1 MLRFQKNYF
10 LIALFLFLLLVFIAM
25 YIRDGFIRPY
35 GGDLLVVIFLYCLL
49 RSFFR
54 IPFKKAIFWV
64 LLFSFLIE
72 GLQYLQ
78 LIKHLG
84 LEKNLVAVAVMG
96 SHFEWLDLLLYSAGG
111 LLVLVTETKMKSLYK
126 GS

>member
-10 LIALFLFLLLVFIAM
+10 VIALFLFLLLVFIAR
-25 YIRDGFIRPY
+25 YIRDSFIRPY
-35 GGDLLVVIFLYCLL
+35 GGDLLVVIFLYCLV
-49 RSFFR
+49 RSFFT
-54 IPFKKAIFWV
+54 IPVKKAIFWV

-78 LIKHLG
+78 IIKHLG
-84 LEKNLVAVAVMG
+84 LEKNTVAVAILG

-111 LLVLVTETKMKSLYK
+111 FLVLAAEMKKKSLSK
-126 GS
+126 RS